1 MNARNHQFQ
10 LTVDEHQVRDAI
22 STVFHTILLHRSV
35 PKMHYTSEINFQL
48 GSIGVEEVDCNT
60 LNLSYVRVNSS
71 KLVSCLHE
79 EIDAF
84 VQCIRHSIESVTA
97 PRFYSPPPVS
107 LLTHYGTPLLNANFF
122 FFFFLEYWERMR
134 EEVADSVSE
143 IVLKAC
149 SLISRPQYMPQ
160 MPARSEVTSI
170 FDTSYFECQPYLFRI
185 IKHPL
190 DSGQSTESTLMTI
203 GASAVKKM
211 LRDTFLS

>member
-1 MNARNHQFQ
+1 MGKNSRMNARNHQFQ

-107 LLTHYGTPLLNANFF
+107 LLTHYGTPLLNAKLVLVLLF
-122 FFFFLEYWERMR
+122 
-134 EEVADSVSE
+134 SE
-143 IVLKAC
+143 NKIILKKFSYILYIYIYIYIYIC
-149 SLISRPQYMPQ
+149 SEKLIFK
-160 MPARSEVTSI
+160 T
-170 FDTSYFECQPYLFRI
+170 C
-185 IKHPL
+185 
-190 DSGQSTESTLMTI
+190 I
-203 GASAVKKM
+203 G
-211 LRDTFLS
+211 FHI